1 MAEIHHL
8 AHGWVTPSVSYV
20 LSVLGSLLGL
30 TCAVRFRTA
39 ASSGARNFWLIL
51 AAVAIGG
58 TGIWTMHFVAMLG
71 FDVVG
76 TPIRYDVGLTAA
88 SALLGIVAVGIGL
101 ALALYGSGAQQ
112 LRIIIGGVLA
122 GLGVAGM
129 HYTGMAAMHLDGEI
143 DYSATRV
150 GMSIGI
156 AVVAAAVA
164 LWLAVTVRKPVA
176 ILAAAL
182 IMGVAV
188 NGMHFTGMSAM
199 SVRLEPS
206 GTPLSGATA
215 TQLLL
220 PIGLTVVFAV
230 LGLLYALMAAPT
242 EEDLAGL
249 AYLAAR
255 QDGSAPAPAPARPVF
270 GGVPQQRSAPA
281 PQQRPPAPQ
290 QRPAAAQPAPVPRP
304 VQQRQPQRQY
314 QPPQQPIGGP
324 PSLGERLGS
333 LQREQADKAAQSRAD
348 SDEDTRWI
356 GPQGPRR
363 MPTADSSW
371 TFRDRAD
378 S

>member
-8 AHGWVTPSVSYV
+8 AHGWLTPTASYV

-39 ASSGARNFWLIL
+39 PTPGARRFWLIL

-76 TPIRYDVGLTAA
+76 TRIRYDVGLTAA

-101 ALALYGSGAQQ
+101 AIALYGTSARQ
-112 LRIIIGGVLA
+112 LRIVGGGVLA

-129 HYTGMAAMHLDGEI
+129 HYTGMAAMRLDGDI
-143 DYSATRV
+143 DYSLTRV
-150 GMSIGI
+150 GLSVGI

-164 LWLAVTVRKPVA
+164 LWLAVTVRKAPALV
-176 ILAAAL
+176 AAAL

-199 SVRLEPS
+199 SVHLEP
-206 GTPLSGATA
+206 GVTPLSGATA
-215 TQLLL
+215 SQLIL

-242 EEDLAGL
+242 EEDRAAL

-255 QDGSAPAPAPARPVF
+255 REETETPASPPRPVPPRQTAEQQYRRAAI
-270 GGVPQQRSAPA
+270 PQQRTNA
-281 PQQRPPAPQ
+281 
-290 QRPAAAQPAPVPRP
+290 
-304 VQQRQPQRQY
+304 
-314 QPPQQPIGGP
+314 G
-324 PSLGERLGS
+324 PSLGEQLSS
-333 LQREQADKAAQSRAD
+333 LQREQAEAAARARAD
-348 SDEDTRWI
+348 GDEHTQKL
-356 GPQGPRR
+356 PAQRR
-363 MPTADSSW
+363 RPSSDSSW
-371 TFRDRAD
+371 TFRDRTKG
-378 S
+378 

>member
-30 TCAVRFRTA
+30 TCAVRFRSATSA
-39 ASSGARNFWLIL
+39 GARNFWLIL

-71 FDVVG
+71 FNVVG

-143 DYSATRV
+143 DYSPTRV

-199 SVRLEPS
+199 SVRLEQPV
-206 GTPLSGATA
+206 TPLSGATA
-215 TQLLL
+215 SQLLL

-242 EEDLAGL
+242 EEDLAGQ

-255 QDGSAPAPAPARPVF
+255 QDGPAPAPAPARPVF

-281 PQQRPPAPQ
+281 SQQRPPAPQ
-290 QRPAAAQPAPVPRP
+290 PAQLPRP
-304 VQQRQPQRQY
+304 VQQRQPQRPY
-314 QPPQQPIGGP
+314 QPPPVPPQQPIGGP

-333 LQREQADKAAQSRAD
+333 LQREQAETAAQSRAD
-348 SDEDTRWI
+348 SDEDTRRI